1 VLWATSRPDGVEG
14 DDRRPGSRWWFRLR
28 GTAEFLCQTVLNQV
42 RAGKRDVVQ
51 VIDGNGAGLRI
62 DANGDHDTLC

>member
-1 VLWATSRPDGVEG
+1 
-14 DDRRPGSRWWFRLR
+14 
-28 GTAEFLCQTVLNQV
+28 VLNQV
-42 RAGKRDVVQ
+42 RGGKRDVVQ